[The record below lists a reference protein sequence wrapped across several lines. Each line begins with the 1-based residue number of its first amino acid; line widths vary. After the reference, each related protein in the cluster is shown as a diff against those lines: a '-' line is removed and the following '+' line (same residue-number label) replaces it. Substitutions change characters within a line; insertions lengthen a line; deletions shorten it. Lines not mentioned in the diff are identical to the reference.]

1 MNSWKKLGNFHPK
14 SLTETRLQLH
24 YAIQFMAAVG
34 NFLTEPQSDYS
45 HLLRKPRFGLIR
57 INNAN

>member
-1 MNSWKKLGNFHPK
+1 MNNWQKVGKIEPQ

-34 NFLTEPQSDYS
+34 NFLTEPQLDYS
-45 HLLRKPRFGLIR
+45 HASLS
-57 INNAN
+57 